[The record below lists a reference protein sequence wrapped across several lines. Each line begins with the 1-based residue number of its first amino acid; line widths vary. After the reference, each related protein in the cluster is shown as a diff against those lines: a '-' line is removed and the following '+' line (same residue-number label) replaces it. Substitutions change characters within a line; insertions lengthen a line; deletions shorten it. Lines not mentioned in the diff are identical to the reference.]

1 MNEVVLV
8 GRLTK
13 DPDLRMTQSGSD
25 ITKITIAI
33 NRHFK
38 DKNGIYNTDFFDIL
52 LWNSLA
58 KRVNEWCKKGDTIGV
73 RARLQNSSYTDNDGK
88 KVYKNEIVAEDI
100 SFIANSQ
107 KKETG
112 KATTQKNEVEIE
124 TVKQESDPFKD
135 FGEELVLNDDDLPF

>member
-1 MNEVVLV
+1 MNEVLLV

-13 DPDLRMTQSGSD
+13 DPDLRMTQSGSE

-38 DKNGIYNTDFFDIL
+38 DKSGNYNTDFFDIL

-73 RARLQNSSYTDNDGK
+73 RARLQNISYTDNDGK

-100 SFIANSQ
+100 SFIANNQ
-107 KKETG
+107 KKET
-112 KATTQKNEVEIE
+112 KVETE
-124 TVKQESDPFKD
+124 SVKQESDPFKD
-135 FGEELVLNDDDLPF
+135 FGEEVVINEDDLPF

>member
-1 MNEVVLV
+1 MNEVLLV

-13 DPDLRMTQSGSD
+13 DPDLRMTQSGLD

-38 DKNGIYNTDFFDIL
+38 DKNGNYNTDFFDIL

-107 KKETG
+107 KKKTKVETDL
-112 KATTQKNEVEIE
+112 
-124 TVKQESDPFKD
+124 VKQESDPFAS
-135 FGEELVLNDDDLPF
+135 FGEEIVINDDDLPF

>member
-88 KVYKNEIVAEDI
+88 KVYKNEIIAESI
-100 SFIANSQ
+100 SFISSSR
-107 KKETG
+107 KKEKEGENVQQTI
-112 KATTQKNEVEIE
+112 NH
-124 TVKQESDPFKD
+124 ESDPFKD